1 MMIPVVTLLP
11 LSREAAMAV
20 LLKVIG
26 WSLLGAIVASALTYG
41 SIWTFFRVTSPA
53 NLDGDSRGFQ
63 ELTAAMVAIG
73 SAPVG
78 LIVGGVCGFILRKKH
93 PTV

>member
-1 MMIPVVTLLP
+1 MSVFL
-11 LSREAAMAV
+11 R
-20 LLKVIG
+20 VIG
-26 WSLLGAIVASALTYG
+26 WSLLGATVAAALAYG
-41 SIWTFFRVTSPA
+41 SLWAIFRVTSPA

-63 ELTAAMVAIG
+63 ELTAIMAAIG

-78 LIVGGVCGFILRKKH
+78 LIVGGVCGFFFRKKR